1 MSVTTERP
9 LHDSPLKVL
18 IFDNSVDILEL
29 LVTDLQCRGCLVTT
43 GSVSAI
49 RHGEVDGVRLIEA
62 TAPDVVVFDVALPYE
77 ANWHVAM
84 ALQSDPRVR
93 VPFVLT
99 TTNATT
105 VRRLIGRDLIELV
118 GKPYDLDTLYG
129 VVVRSVFPEKAGEGG
144 ALPGAPDTP
153 RGPESTASV
162 PRELADGGD
171 RRSGL
176 DRRTVVRRQAGHA
189 EPEFL

>member
-1 MSVTTERP
+1 MTTERP

-43 GSVSAI
+43 ASVSAI

-62 TAPDVVVFDVALPYE
+62 TAPDVVIFDVALPYE

-118 GKPYDLDTLYG
+118 GKPYDLDTLYH

-144 ALPGAPDTP
+144 ALPGAAHTP
-153 RGPESTASV
+153 RGPESPASV
-162 PRELADGGD
+162 TGAVEDGGD

-176 DRRTVVRRQAGHA
+176 DRRTMVRRQTGHA